1 MLIVCVYYV
10 LLIHWAI
17 DRHLGCFYV
26 FAIVNNVAINITV
39 QIYLWNPAFG
49 PFGYIS
55 RNGIV
60 GLYGNSLVF
69 WGISILLSAAAVPFC
84 VPTNSAKGFRLLH
97 ILVSTCRFL
106 FSFFIIATL
115 LGVRWYL
122 IVVLIC
128 ISPLVEHLSMLLLA
142 ICTSSLEGC
151 VFKFFCNYLHSFIF
165 KAQYC
170 ALIFYDC
177 VG

>member
-1 MLIVCVYYV
+1 MFCLS
-10 LLIHWAI
+10 I

-26 FAIVNNVAINITV
+26 LAIVSNVAISITIK
-39 QIYLWNPAFG
+39 IYLRDPAFSL
-49 PFGYIS
+49 FGHIP

-60 GLYGNSLVF
+60 GLYGDSLIF
-69 WGISILLSAAAVPFC
+69 WGTSILLSAAAVPFC
-84 VPTNSAKGFRLLH
+84 IPTSSAKGLRLLP

-106 FSFFIIATL
+106 FFFFIIATL
-115 LGVRWYL
+115 LGVRRYL
-122 IVVLIC
+122 IVVLIY
-128 ISPLVEHLSMLLLA
+128 ISPVISDVEHLSMLLLV

-151 VFKFFCNYLHSFIF
+151 VFKFFCNYLRSFIF

-170 ALIFYDC
+170 VLIFYDC